1 MLKLVEEP
9 TPLQRLLDIMARLRN
24 PVGGC
29 PWDLEQTYHSITPHT
44 LEEAYEVVAAVQS
57 GDMANLKEELG
68 DLLLQVLF
76 YSQFAKEDGH
86 FTFTDVMHELAN
98 KLVSRHP
105 HVFGEATAATS
116 AEALANWNS
125 QKDKEKQKTT
135 AASTSVLDGVP
146 HGLPALMRARKLH
159 KRATKAG
166 FDWTDIQEI
175 IGKMDEE
182 YNELKEAIAEGDTAH
197 IREEFGDTFFT
208 MVRVADALGIDAD
221 DALRGCNS
229 KFERRFR
236 HMESYVATHG
246 EGKSLRDAGPDL
258 RDKGWQDAK
267 AIEKANKSA

>member
-1 MLKLVEEP
+1 MLKLVEDP

-68 DLLLQVLF
+68 DLLLQVLM
-76 YSQFAKEDGH
+76 YSQYAKEDGH

-98 KLVSRHP
+98 KLVSRKP
-105 HVFGEATAATS
+105 YVFGEAKANTS
-116 AEALANWNS
+116 AEALAHWNS
-125 QKDKEKQKTT
+125 QKDKAKSATP
-135 AASTSVLDGVP
+135 ATSVLDGVP
-146 HGLPALMRARKLH
+146 AGLPALMRARKLH

-166 FDWTDIQEI
+166 FDWTHIQEI

-236 HMESYVATHG
+236 HMESYVAKHG
-246 EGKSLRDAGPDL
+246 EGKSLREAGPDL